1 MRVNKVNEQNKVI
14 NSLDWSDSTKIPFEV
29 YTDESIYKL
38 EQENIFRGET
48 WSFVALESELTE
60 AFSYKSTFI
69 GDVPV
74 VATRDDKDNFYVWV
88 NRCSHRGAEVCR
100 ERHGKSEDGV
110 FTCVYHQW
118 AFDASGECVGVPFRK
133 GHGGKGGF
141 PKDFKPSDRPLQKLK
156 VERLGGVIFA
166 SFAEEGP
173 TLEEYLGPQMVKMML
188 RVLCKPIDY
197 LGVTRQSVDANWK
210 LYTENTKD
218 PYHASLLHLFHAT
231 FGVYRATMGGGGEI
245 GGPLNMHSLLSA
257 YVIENE
263 DKSEYEK
270 GDIRTYDTGVK
281 LADTSVLQ
289 VTPELDPVFTNHI
302 QSIFPSMV
310 LQQIH
315 NTLAVRQIIPKG
327 VGEFELVF
335 HFFGYE
341 DDTPELRAERVR
353 QMNLVGPAGYISME
367 DGEATELV
375 QNAIKGDPSHHSFMA
390 MGEDG
395 DEEGT
400 LLTESVL
407 RAYWKGYQQIMGVT
421 Q

>member
-1 MRVNKVNEQNKVI
+1 MMRVNKVNEKNKVI

-48 WSFVALESELTE
+48 WSFVALESELAE
-60 AFSYKSTFI
+60 AFSYKSTFV

-74 VATRDDKDNFYVWV
+74 VATRDDKDNFCVWV

-156 VERLGGVIFA
+156 VERLGGLIFA
-166 SFAEEGP
+166 SFADQGP
-173 TLEEYLGPQMVKMML
+173 TLEEYLGPQMLKMML
-188 RVLCKPIDY
+188 RVLCKPIEY
-197 LGVTRQSVDANWK
+197 LGVTRQYVNANWK

-231 FGVYRATMGGGGEI
+231 FGVYRSTMGGGAEI

-270 GDIRTYDTGVK
+270 GDLRTYDTGVK
-281 LADTSVLQ
+281 LADTSVLE

-327 VGEFELVF
+327 VDEFELVF

-375 QNAIKGDPSHHSFMA
+375 QNAIKGDPSHHSLMA

-395 DEEGT
+395 DEGT
-400 LLTESVL
+400 LLTESIL

>member
-1 MRVNKVNEQNKVI
+1 MSNHTRYI
-14 NSLDWSDSTKIPFEV
+14 DDLDWSDASKVPFQV

-38 EQENIFRGET
+38 EQETIFRGKT
-48 WSFVALESELTE
+48 WSFVALESELPE
-60 AFSYKSTFI
+60 SFSYKSTFV
-69 GDVPV
+69 GDAPV
-74 VATRDDKDNFYVWV
+74 VVTRDDKGEFYVWV
-88 NRCSHRGAEVCR
+88 NRCSHRGAEICR
-100 ERHGKSEDGV
+100 NRHGKSEDGT

-118 AFDASGECVGVPFRK
+118 AFTAAGDCVGVPFRK
-133 GHGGKGGF
+133 GHQGKGGF

-156 VERLGGVIFA
+156 VESLGGAIFA
-166 SFAEEGP
+166 SFAHDGP
-173 TLEEYLGPQMVKMML
+173 TLEAYLGPVMVKMMK
-188 RVLCKPIDY
+188 RVLCKPLEY
-197 LGVTRQSVDANWK
+197 LGVTRQYVNANWK

-231 FGVYRATMGGGGEI
+231 FGVYRSTMGGGCQV
-245 GGPLNMHSLLSA
+245 GGPLGMHSLLSA
-257 YVIENE
+257 YIIEDE

-270 GDIRTYDTGVK
+270 GDLRSYDTDVK

-302 QSIFPSMV
+302 QSIFPSMI

-315 NTLAVRQIIPKG
+315 NTLAVRQVLPKG
-327 VGEFELVF
+327 VDRFELIF

-341 DDTPELRAERVR
+341 DDTPELRAERIR

-375 QNAIKGDPSHHSFMA
+375 QNAITGDPNHHSFMA

-395 DEEGT
+395 DEST
-400 LLTESVL
+400 LLSETLL
-407 RAYWKGYQQIMGVT
+407 RSYWKGYREIMGVNK
-421 Q
+421 